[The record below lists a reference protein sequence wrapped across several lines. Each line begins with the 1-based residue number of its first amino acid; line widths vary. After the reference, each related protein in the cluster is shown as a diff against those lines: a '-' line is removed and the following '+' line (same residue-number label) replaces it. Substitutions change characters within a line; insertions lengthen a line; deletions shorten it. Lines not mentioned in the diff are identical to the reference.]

1 MIAEHWALLGTLFLA
16 IMAAVTATGY
26 WVMGR
31 SARATTAGTTGSGDW
46 ADTFQWLGEVAPTTA
61 RDGDQLRR
69 RLVAAG
75 YRSPSAIVRFRG
87 IRYAGVAGAVLIA
100 LLIAAFSGGSGLIAA
115 ICVGGVAYMLPDRVL
130 EILVKRRRRRLRS
143 ALPAAL
149 DLLVLGVEAGQ
160 AIDTAIAET
169 SHGLRAT
176 YPDLATELNILGME
190 LRTTA
195 SRADTLKAMAERN
208 GEPELRKLANL
219 FVDTDRFGTSLA
231 PALRNHARY
240 LRIRM
245 RQQAQEAARKVG
257 VKLIFP
263 VFFLIFPSVILVTL
277 GPAVMLITTQLKTFM
292 K

>member
-1 MIAEHWALLGTLFLA
+1 MILIALFLA
-16 IMAAVTATGY
+16 VMGAVTIAGY
-26 WVMGR
+26 WLMGR
-31 SARATTAGTTGSGDW
+31 LATGSGIPGNFSE
-46 ADTFQWLGEVAPTTA
+46 AIQWIGELAPSTA

-69 RLVAAG
+69 KLIAAG
-75 YRSPSAIVRFRG
+75 YRAPSAVTRFRG
-87 IRYAGVAGAVLIA
+87 IRFGGIVAFSLFSLLVATVTGGSIVVAGLCGAGIA
-100 LLIAAFSGGSGLIAA
+100 YL
-115 ICVGGVAYMLPDRVL
+115 MPDRIID
-130 EILVKRRRRRLRS
+130 ILVKRRQRRLRA

-160 AIDTAIAET
+160 AIDTAILET
-169 SHGLRAT
+169 SRGLRAT
-176 YPDLATELNILGME
+176 YPDLSDELNILSVE
-190 LRTTA
+190 LRTAA
-195 SRADTLKAMAERN
+195 SRTESLRAMAERN
-208 GEPELRKLANL
+208 GEAELKKLANL

-277 GPAVMLITTQLKTFM
+277 GPAVMLITSQLKELT

>member
-1 MIAEHWALLGTLFLA
+1 MTTGILVGLFLA
-16 IMAAVTATGY
+16 VMGTVTAACY
-26 WVMGR
+26 WLMSR
-31 SARATTAGTTGSGDW
+31 LATAVNVPTNFSEAI
-46 ADTFQWLGEVAPTTA
+46 QWIGELPPSTS

-69 RLVAAG
+69 RLIAAG
-75 YRSPSAIVRFRG
+75 YRAPSAITRFRG
-87 IRYAGVAGAVLIA
+87 LRFGGIFVCSLLSLIGAT
-100 LLIAAFSGGSGLIAA
+100 FSGGSIVVATLCGAGIAYL
-115 ICVGGVAYMLPDRVL
+115 VPDRILDVL
-130 EILVKRRRRRLRS
+130 VRRRQRRLRA

-149 DLLVLGVEAGQ
+149 DLLVLGVESGQ
-160 AIDTAIAET
+160 AIDTAILET
-169 SHGLRAT
+169 SRGLRAT
-176 YPDLATELNILGME
+176 FPDLSSEFNILSME
-190 LRTTA
+190 LRTAA
-195 SRADTLKAMAERN
+195 SRTESLRAMADRN
-208 GEPELRKLANL
+208 GEMELKKLANL

-277 GPAVMLITTQLKTFM
+277 GPAVMLITTQLKEFM

>member
-1 MIAEHWALLGTLFLA
+1 MTTGILVGLFLA
-16 IMAAVTATGY
+16 VMGTVTAACY
-26 WVMGR
+26 WLMSR
-31 SARATTAGTTGSGDW
+31 LATAVNVPTNFSEAI
-46 ADTFQWLGEVAPTTA
+46 QWIGELAPSTS

-69 RLVAAG
+69 RLIAAG
-75 YRSPSAIVRFRG
+75 YRAPSAITRFRG
-87 IRYAGVAGAVLIA
+87 LRFGGIFVCSLLSLIGAT
-100 LLIAAFSGGSGLIAA
+100 FSGGSIVVATLCGAGIAYL
-115 ICVGGVAYMLPDRVL
+115 VPDRILDVL
-130 EILVKRRRRRLRS
+130 VRRRQRRLRA

-149 DLLVLGVEAGQ
+149 DLLVLGVESGQ
-160 AIDTAIAET
+160 AIDTAILET
-169 SHGLRAT
+169 SRGLRAT
-176 YPDLATELNILGME
+176 FPDLSSEFNILSME
-190 LRTTA
+190 LRTAA
-195 SRADTLKAMAERN
+195 SRTESLRAMADRN
-208 GEPELRKLANL
+208 GEMELKKLANL

-277 GPAVMLITTQLKTFM
+277 GPAVMLITTQLKEFM

>member
-1 MIAEHWALLGTLFLA
+1 MILIALFLTV
-16 IMAAVTATGY
+16 MAAVTIAGY
-26 WVMGR
+26 WLMGR
-31 SARATTAGTTGSGDW
+31 LVTGSGMP
-46 ADTFQWLGEVAPTTA
+46 ANFSEAIQWIGELAPSTA

-69 RLVAAG
+69 KLIAAG
-75 YRSPSAIVRFRG
+75 YRAPSAVTRFRG
-87 IRYAGVAGAVLIA
+87 IRFGGILVFSLLSLLVATV
-100 LLIAAFSGGSGLIAA
+100 SGGSVVVAGLCGAGIAYL
-115 ICVGGVAYMLPDRVL
+115 VPDRIID
-130 EILVKRRRRRLRS
+130 ILVKRRQRRLRA

-160 AIDTAIAET
+160 AIDTAILET
-169 SHGLRAT
+169 SRGLRAT
-176 YPDLATELNILGME
+176 YRDLSDKLNILSVE
-190 LRTTA
+190 LRTAA
-195 SRADTLKAMAERN
+195 SRAESLRAMAERN
-208 GEPELRKLANL
+208 GEAELKKLANL

-277 GPAVMLITTQLKTFM
+277 GPAVMLITSQLKELT

>member
-1 MIAEHWALLGTLFLA
+1 MLLIALFLA
-16 IMAAVTATGY
+16 VMGAVTIAGY
-26 WVMGR
+26 WLMGR
-31 SARATTAGTTGSGDW
+31 LATGSGIPGNFSE
-46 ADTFQWLGEVAPTTA
+46 AVQWIGELAPSTA

-69 RLVAAG
+69 KLIAAG
-75 YRSPSAIVRFRG
+75 YRAPSAVTRFRG
-87 IRYAGVAGAVLIA
+87 IRFGG
-100 LLIAAFSGGSGLIAA
+100 IAAFSLFSLLVATVTGGSIVVAGLCGAGIA
-115 ICVGGVAYMLPDRVL
+115 YLMPDRIL
-130 EILVKRRRRRLRS
+130 DILVKRRQRRLRA

-160 AIDTAIAET
+160 AIDTAILET
-169 SHGLRAT
+169 SRGLRAT
-176 YPDLATELNILGME
+176 YPDLSDEMNILSVE
-190 LRTTA
+190 LRTDA
-195 SRADTLKAMAERN
+195 SRTESLRAMAERN
-208 GEPELRKLANL
+208 GEVELKKLANL

-277 GPAVMLITTQLKTFM
+277 GPAVMLITSQLKELT

>member
-1 MIAEHWALLGTLFLA
+1 MILIALFLA
-16 IMAAVTATGY
+16 VMGAVTIAGY
-26 WVMGR
+26 WLMGR
-31 SARATTAGTTGSGDW
+31 LATGSGIPGNFSE
-46 ADTFQWLGEVAPTTA
+46 AIQWIGELAPSTA

-69 RLVAAG
+69 KLIAAG
-75 YRSPSAIVRFRG
+75 YRAPSAVTRFRG
-87 IRYAGVAGAVLIA
+87 IRFGG
-100 LLIAAFSGGSGLIAA
+100 IAAFSLFSLLVATVTGGSIVVAGLCGAGIA
-115 ICVGGVAYMLPDRVL
+115 YLMPDRIL
-130 EILVKRRRRRLRS
+130 DILVKRRQRRLRA

-160 AIDTAIAET
+160 AIDTAILET
-169 SHGLRAT
+169 SRGLRAT
-176 YPDLATELNILGME
+176 YPDLSDELNILSVE
-190 LRTTA
+190 LRTAA
-195 SRADTLKAMAERN
+195 SRTESLRAMAERN
-208 GEPELRKLANL
+208 GEAELKKLANL

-277 GPAVMLITTQLKTFM
+277 GPAVMLITSQLKELT

>member
-1 MIAEHWALLGTLFLA
+1 MSGELA
-16 IMAAVTATGY
+16 P
-26 WVMGR
+26 
-31 SARATTAGTTGSGDW
+31 S
-46 ADTFQWLGEVAPTTA
+46 TA

-69 RLVAAG
+69 KLIAAG
-75 YRSPSAIVRFRG
+75 YRAPSAVTRFRG
-87 IRYAGVAGAVLIA
+87 IRFGG
-100 LLIAAFSGGSGLIAA
+100 IAAFSLFSLLVATVTGGSIVVAGLCGAGIA
-115 ICVGGVAYMLPDRVL
+115 YLMPDRIL
-130 EILVKRRRRRLRS
+130 DILVKRRQRRLRA

-160 AIDTAIAET
+160 AIDTAILET
-169 SHGLRAT
+169 SRGLRAT
-176 YPDLATELNILGME
+176 YPDLSDELNILSVE
-190 LRTTA
+190 LRTAA
-195 SRADTLKAMAERN
+195 SRTESLRAMADRN
-208 GEPELRKLANL
+208 GEAELKKLANL

-277 GPAVMLITTQLKTFM
+277 GPAVMLITSQLKELT

>member
-1 MIAEHWALLGTLFLA
+1 MTGALLIGLFLA
-16 IMAAVTATGY
+16 VLCAVTAVGY
-26 WVMGR
+26 WLMGR
-31 SARATTAGTTGSGDW
+31 LATASTDRSNFSEAL
-46 ADTFQWLGEVAPTTA
+46 QWIGELTPSTS

-69 RLVAAG
+69 RLIAAG
-75 YRSPSAIVRFRG
+75 YRAPSAMTGFRG
-87 IRYAGVAGAVLIA
+87 LRFGGMVGLSGAAFVGAI
-100 LLIAAFSGGSGLIAA
+100 FSGGSMVVATLCAAGIAYL
-115 ICVGGVAYMLPDRVL
+115 VPDRILDVL
-130 EILVKRRRRRLRS
+130 IKRRQRRLR
-143 ALPAAL
+143 AGLPAAL

-160 AIDTAIAET
+160 ALDAAILET
-169 SHGLRAT
+169 SRGLRAT
-176 YPDLATELNILGME
+176 FPDLAAELNILSME
-190 LRTTA
+190 MRTAARRTDSLR
-195 SRADTLKAMAERN
+195 SMAERN
-208 GEPELRKLANL
+208 GEAELKKLANL

-277 GPAVMLITTQLKTFM
+277 GPAVMLIMSQLKEFM

>member
-1 MIAEHWALLGTLFLA
+1 MILIALFLA
-16 IMAAVTATGY
+16 VMGAVTIAGY
-26 WVMGR
+26 WLMGR
-31 SARATTAGTTGSGDW
+31 LATGSGIPGNFSE
-46 ADTFQWLGEVAPTTA
+46 AVQWIGELAPSTA

-69 RLVAAG
+69 KLIAAG
-75 YRSPSAIVRFRG
+75 YRAPSAVTRFRG
-87 IRYAGVAGAVLIA
+87 IRFGG
-100 LLIAAFSGGSGLIAA
+100 IAAFSLFSLLVATVTGGSIVVAGLCGAGIA
-115 ICVGGVAYMLPDRVL
+115 YLMPDRIL
-130 EILVKRRRRRLRS
+130 DILVKRRQRRLRA

-160 AIDTAIAET
+160 AIDTAILET
-169 SHGLRAT
+169 SRGLRAT
-176 YPDLATELNILGME
+176 YPDLSDELNILSVE
-190 LRTTA
+190 LRTAA
-195 SRADTLKAMAERN
+195 SRTESLRAMADRN
-208 GEPELRKLANL
+208 GEAELKKLANL

-277 GPAVMLITTQLKTFM
+277 GPAVMLITSQLKELT